1 MQYNQLCFCDKFCQE
16 KILTIYISLSFN
28 NTKNLIKRF
37 FCFTPKLIILVIID
51 INNKSTRIKWNPQQ
65 LKPRR
70 NSSGQE
76 NNTEYQQDSPCCSS
90 GCSNGIGS
98 EGCSPE
104 TPGNSW
110 KVKGHRMNALWI

>member
-16 KILTIYISLSFN
+16 KILQILKKFN
-28 NTKNLIKRF
+28 KAILLFYTK
-37 FCFTPKLIILVIID
+37 
-51 INNKSTRIKWNPQQ
+51 INNFSDHRHQQQVNRITWNTQQ

-110 KVKGHRMNALWI
+110 KVKGHRMNALCI